1 MRMPRWVLVC
11 MAAGTVAIAGAGVAF
26 AATNSS
32 ANRPSASSSA
42 SSGPA
47 APAASSSA
55 SPAPAQG
62 SQPCPRCGGI
72 HDAAAECTD
81 HPVEDEDLRHHLE
94 QLNRA
99 AKKRTG

>member
-62 SQPCPRCGGI
+62 SQPCPNMAGSGG
-72 HDAAAECTD
+72 ATS
-81 HPVEDEDLRHHLE
+81 
-94 QLNRA
+94 QT
-99 AKKRTG
+99 RTAFAYM